1 MKRTTAIGICNF
13 IARAFTI
20 FAPLVA
26 ELDKPIP
33 IIIVMIVTTA
43 GLITTFTFP
52 SSDDDRQELAA
63 SQLGRSS
70 K

>member
-13 IARAFTI
+13 IARTFTI

-52 SSDDDRQELAA
+52 SSDDDR
-63 SQLGRSS
+63 
-70 K
+70 